1 LAAELGEHLGPEV
14 KLW

>member
-1 LAAELGEHLGPEV
+1 LAAELGEHLGLEV